1 MVFLKDMISEVKKKL
16 RDLRASI
23 QDEIEDTGG
32 IKIFLLAL
40 LLTILFIPFG
50 TLYYL
55 ILQPIYRTIRMIIDA
70 PRIGIKKA
78 HMKYFHSDDYRKEQ
92 WKNERE
98 EKEALDSQLLPDSRQ
113 KKFEDWKNW
122 PDAYV
127 VDKVAIYAAGGRTLI
142 YVDERVE
149 EFDIPEG
156 VENIYHR
163 CFACCDAMKRI
174 SLPSTV
180 KRIGKRAFFSCV
192 SLKEINIP
200 QSVSIIDEGI
210 FMNCS
215 SLEHI
220 DLPPQIREIPARTF
234 CHCRKLRYIKLPENL
249 RVIKT
254 EAFRRCYS
262 LESIETNN
270 KLEIIEKKAFEDC
283 RSLKEFIMPNTVRS
297 CTEGM
302 FNGCHSLQH
311 IHFSSQI
318 KDFGGSCCRDCWSIN
333 QFSMPVNED
342 MISYAKKNWEEYADK
357 IDISTSENPIPETM
371 FWTMGD
377 SLYFGIPRLTSVC
390 LVFCFTKDTEYS
402 VPSFVT
408 NVKRDAFTSCK
419 DLRTL
424 RLSPYIKASD
434 DPWESKSV
442 SYDFIYENWTQI
454 ENIIFDETL
463 KNTKYAFGLIA

>member
-1 MVFLKDMISEVKKKL
+1 MIGYVKKKWI
-16 RDLRASI
+16 DLKASI
-23 QDEIEDTGG
+23 IKEVEDMGG
-32 IKIFLLAL
+32 MKIFLIAL
-40 LLTILFIPFG
+40 ILTILYTPF
-50 TLYYL
+50 LLVIEL
-55 ILQPIYRTIRMIIDA
+55 IIKPVYRTIRMIIDA
-70 PRIGIKKA
+70 PRLGMKKA
-78 HMKYFHSDDYRKEQ
+78 HMKYFHSDDYQKEQ
-92 WKNERE
+92 WRKERK
-98 EKEALDSQLLPDSRQ
+98 EKEGLDNQLLPGNRQ
-113 KKFEDWKNW
+113 KKFDDWENW

-192 SLKEINIP
+192 SLKEIKIP
-200 QSVSIIDEGI
+200 QSVSIIDEGV

-220 DLPPQIREIPARTF
+220 DLPPQIIEIPAQTF
-234 CHCRKLRYIKLPENL
+234 CHCRKLRYIKLPEDL
-249 RVIKT
+249 RSIKT
-254 EAFRRCYS
+254 EAFRRCYA
-262 LESIETNN
+262 LERIDTNE

-283 RSLKEFIMPNTVRS
+283 RSLKKFIMPNTVRS
-297 CTEGM
+297 CSEGM

-333 QFSMPVNED
+333 QFSMPVYED
-342 MISYAKKNWEEYADK
+342 MISYAKKNWEEYGDK
-357 IDISTSENPIPETM
+357 IDISTSENPIPETR

-402 VPSFVT
+402 IPSFVT

-419 DLRTL
+419 NLRTL

-434 DPWESKSV
+434 DPWESKTI

-454 ENIIFDETL
+454 EDIIFDETL
-463 KNTKYAFGLIA
+463 KHSKYAFGLIA

>member
-1 MVFLKDMISEVKKKL
+1 MLGKIKKKWI
-16 RDLRASI
+16 DLKASI
-23 QDEIEDTGG
+23 IKEVEDMGG
-32 IKIFLLAL
+32 MKIFLIAL
-40 LLTILFIPFG
+40 ILTILYTPF
-50 TLYYL
+50 LLVNELL
-55 ILQPIYRTIRMIIDA
+55 IKPVYRTIRMIIDA
-70 PRIGIKKA
+70 PRLGMKKA
-78 HMKYFHSDDYRKEQ
+78 HMKYFHSDDYQKEQ
-92 WKNERE
+92 WRKERK
-98 EKEALDSQLLPDSRQ
+98 EKEGLDNQLLPGNRQ
-113 KKFEDWKNW
+113 KKFDDWENW

-127 VDKVAIYAAGGRTLI
+127 VDKIAIYAAGGRTLI
-142 YVDERVE
+142 YVDERVK

-163 CFACCDAMKRI
+163 CFACCNAMKRI

-200 QSVSIIDEGI
+200 QSVSIIDEGV

-220 DLPPQIREIPARTF
+220 DLPPQIIEIPAQTF
-234 CHCRKLRYIKLPENL
+234 CHCRKLRYIKLPEDL
-249 RVIKT
+249 RSIKT
-254 EAFRRCYS
+254 EAFRRCYA
-262 LESIETNN
+262 LERIDSNE

-283 RSLKEFIMPNTVRS
+283 RSLTEFIMPNTVRS
-297 CTEGM
+297 CSEGM

-333 QFSMPVNED
+333 QFSMPVYED
-342 MISYAKKNWEEYADK
+342 MISYAKKNWEKYGNK
-357 IDISTSENPIPETM
+357 IDISTSENPIPETR

-402 VPSFVT
+402 IPSFVT

-419 DLRTL
+419 NLRTL

-434 DPWESKSV
+434 DPWESKTV

-454 ENIIFDETL
+454 EDIIFDETL
-463 KNTKYAFGLIA
+463 KHSKYAFGLIA

>member
-1 MVFLKDMISEVKKKL
+1 MIGYVKKKMI
-16 RDLRASI
+16 DLKASI
-23 QDEIEDTGG
+23 IKEVEDMGG
-32 IKIFLLAL
+32 MKVFLIAL
-40 LLTILFIPFG
+40 ILTILFIPF
-50 TLYYL
+50 LFVNELL
-55 ILQPIYRTIRMIIDA
+55 IKPVYRTIRMIIDA
-70 PRIGIKKA
+70 PRLGMKKA
-78 HMKYFHSDDYRKEQ
+78 HMKYFYSDDYQKEQ
-92 WKNERE
+92 WKKDRE
-98 EKEALDSQLLPDSRQ
+98 EKEALDNQLLPGNRQ
-113 KKFEDWKNW
+113 KKFDDWKNW

-156 VENIYHR
+156 VENVYHR

-200 QSVSIIDEGI
+200 QSVSIIDEGV

-220 DLPPQIREIPARTF
+220 DLPPQIIEIPAQTF
-234 CHCRKLRYIKLPENL
+234 CHCRKLRYIKLPEDL
-249 RVIKT
+249 RSIKT

-262 LESIETNN
+262 LERIDTNE
-270 KLEIIEKKAFEDC
+270 KLEIIEKRAFEDC

-297 CTEGM
+297 CSEGM

-333 QFSMPVNED
+333 QFSMPVYED
-342 MISYAKKNWEEYADK
+342 LISYAKKNWEEYGDK
-357 IDISTSENPIPETM
+357 IDISTSENPIPETR

-402 VPSFVT
+402 IPSFVT

-419 DLRTL
+419 NLRTL

-434 DPWESKSV
+434 DPWESKTI

-454 ENIIFDETL
+454 EDIIFDETL
-463 KNTKYAFGLIA
+463 KHSKYAFGLIA

>member
-1 MVFLKDMISEVKKKL
+1 MLGKIKKKWI
-16 RDLRASI
+16 DLKASI
-23 QDEIEDTGG
+23 IKEVEDMGG
-32 IKIFLLAL
+32 MKISLIAL
-40 LLTILFIPFG
+40 ILTILFIPF
-50 TLYYL
+50 LLVNEL
-55 ILQPIYRTIRMIIDA
+55 IIKPVYRTIRVVIDA
-70 PRIGIKKA
+70 PRLGMKKA
-78 HMKYFHSDDYRKEQ
+78 HMKYFHSDDYQKEQ
-92 WKNERE
+92 WKKERE
-98 EKEALDSQLLPDSRQ
+98 EKEALDNQLLPGNRQ
-113 KKFEDWKNW
+113 KKFDDWKNW

-127 VDKVAIYAAGGRTLI
+127 VDKVAVYAAGGRTLI
-142 YVDERVE
+142 YVDERVV

-192 SLKEINIP
+192 SLKEIKIP
-200 QSVSIIDEGI
+200 QSVSIIDEGV

-215 SLEHI
+215 SLVHI
-220 DLPPQIREIPARTF
+220 DLPPQIIEIPAQTF
-234 CHCRKLRYIKLPENL
+234 CHCRKLRYIKLPEDL
-249 RVIKT
+249 RSIKT
-254 EAFRRCYS
+254 EAFRRCYA
-262 LESIETNN
+262 LERIDTNE

-297 CTEGM
+297 CSEGM

-333 QFSMPVNED
+333 QFSMPVYED
-342 MISYAKKNWEEYADK
+342 MISYAKKNWEEYGDK
-357 IDISTSENPIPETM
+357 IDISTSENPIPETR

-402 VPSFVT
+402 IPSFVT

-419 DLRTL
+419 NLRTL

-434 DPWESKSV
+434 DPWESKTV

-454 ENIIFDETL
+454 EDIIFDETL
-463 KNTKYAFGLIA
+463 KHSKYAFGLIA

>member
-1 MVFLKDMISEVKKKL
+1 MLGKIKKKWIDLKASIIKEVEDMGGMKVFLI
-16 RDLRASI
+16 
-23 QDEIEDTGG
+23 
-32 IKIFLLAL
+32 AL
-40 LLTILFIPFG
+40 ILTILFIPF
-50 TLYYL
+50 LFVNEL
-55 ILQPIYRTIRMIIDA
+55 IIKPVYRTIRMIIDA
-70 PRIGIKKA
+70 PRLGMKKA
-78 HMKYFHSDDYRKEQ
+78 HMKYFHSDDYQKEQ
-92 WKNERE
+92 WRKERK
-98 EKEALDSQLLPDSRQ
+98 EKEGLDNQLLPGNRQ
-113 KKFEDWKNW
+113 KKFDDWENW

-127 VDKVAIYAAGGRTLI
+127 VDKIAIYAAGGRTLI
-142 YVDERVE
+142 YVDERVK

-163 CFACCDAMKRI
+163 CFACCNAMKRI

-192 SLKEINIP
+192 SLKEIKIP
-200 QSVSIIDEGI
+200 QSVSIIDEGV

-215 SLEHI
+215 SLEQI
-220 DLPPQIREIPARTF
+220 DLPPQIIEIPAQTF
-234 CHCRKLRYIKLPENL
+234 CHCRKLRYIKLPEDL
-249 RVIKT
+249 RSIKT
-254 EAFRRCYS
+254 EAFRRCYA
-262 LESIETNN
+262 LERIDTNE

-297 CTEGM
+297 CSEGM

-333 QFSMPVNED
+333 QFSMPVYED
-342 MISYAKKNWEEYADK
+342 MISYAKKNWEEYGDK
-357 IDISTSENPIPETM
+357 IDISTSENPIPETR

-402 VPSFVT
+402 IPSFVT

-419 DLRTL
+419 NLRTL

-434 DPWESKSV
+434 DPWESKTI

-454 ENIIFDETL
+454 EDIIFDETL
-463 KNTKYAFGLIA
+463 KHSKYAFGLIA

>member
-1 MVFLKDMISEVKKKL
+1 MLGKIKKKWI
-16 RDLRASI
+16 DLKASI
-23 QDEIEDTGG
+23 IKEVEDMGG
-32 IKIFLLAL
+32 MKIFLIAL
-40 LLTILFIPFG
+40 ILTILYTPF
-50 TLYYL
+50 LLVNEL
-55 ILQPIYRTIRMIIDA
+55 IIKPVYRTIRMIIDA
-70 PRIGIKKA
+70 PRLGMKKA
-78 HMKYFHSDDYRKEQ
+78 HMKYFHSDDYQKEQ
-92 WKNERE
+92 WRKERK
-98 EKEALDSQLLPDSRQ
+98 EKEALDNQLLPGNRQ
-113 KKFEDWKNW
+113 KKFDDWENW

-127 VDKVAIYAAGGRTLI
+127 VDKIAIYAAGGRTLI
-142 YVDERVE
+142 YVDERVK

-200 QSVSIIDEGI
+200 QSVSIIDEGV

-220 DLPPQIREIPARTF
+220 DLPPQIIEIPAQTF
-234 CHCRKLRYIKLPENL
+234 CHCKKLRYIKLPEDL
-249 RVIKT
+249 RSIKT
-254 EAFRRCYS
+254 EAFRRCYA
-262 LESIETNN
+262 LERIDTNE

-297 CTEGM
+297 CSEGM

-333 QFSMPVNED
+333 QFSMPVYED
-342 MISYAKKNWEEYADK
+342 LISNAKKNWEEYGDK
-357 IDISTSENPIPETM
+357 IDISTSENPIPETR

-402 VPSFVT
+402 IPSFVT

-419 DLRTL
+419 NLRTL

-434 DPWESKSV
+434 DPWESKTV

-454 ENIIFDETL
+454 EDIIFDETL
-463 KNTKYAFGLIA
+463 KHSKYAFGLIA

>member
-1 MVFLKDMISEVKKKL
+1 MLGKIKKKWI
-16 RDLRASI
+16 DLKASI
-23 QDEIEDTGG
+23 IKEVEDMGG
-32 IKIFLLAL
+32 MKIFLIAL
-40 LLTILFIPFG
+40 ILTILYTPF
-50 TLYYL
+50 LLVNELL
-55 ILQPIYRTIRMIIDA
+55 IKPVYRTIRVVIDA
-70 PRIGIKKA
+70 PRLGMKKA
-78 HMKYFHSDDYRKEQ
+78 HMKYFHSDDYQKEQ
-92 WKNERE
+92 WKKERE
-98 EKEALDSQLLPDSRQ
+98 EKEALDNQLLPGNRQ
-113 KKFEDWKNW
+113 KKFDDWKNW

-127 VDKVAIYAAGGRTLI
+127 VDKVAVYAAGGRTLI

-200 QSVSIIDEGI
+200 QSVSIIDEGV

-220 DLPPQIREIPARTF
+220 DLPPQIIEIPAQTF
-234 CHCRKLRYIKLPENL
+234 CHCKKLRYIKLPEDL
-249 RVIKT
+249 RSIKT
-254 EAFRRCYS
+254 EAFRRCYA
-262 LESIETNN
+262 LERIDTNE
-270 KLEIIEKKAFEDC
+270 KLEIIEKNAFEDC
-283 RSLKEFIMPNTVRS
+283 RSLKEFIMPDTVRS
-297 CTEGM
+297 CSEGM

-333 QFSMPVNED
+333 QFSMPVYED
-342 MISYAKKNWEEYADK
+342 MISYAKKNWEEYGDK
-357 IDISTSENPIPETM
+357 IDISTSENPIPETR

-402 VPSFVT
+402 IPSFVT

-419 DLRTL
+419 NLRTL

-434 DPWESKSV
+434 DPWESKTI

-454 ENIIFDETL
+454 EDIIFDETL
-463 KNTKYAFGLIA
+463 KHSKYAFGLIA

>member
-1 MVFLKDMISEVKKKL
+1 MLGKIKKKWIDLKASIIKEVEDMGGMKVFLI
-16 RDLRASI
+16 
-23 QDEIEDTGG
+23 
-32 IKIFLLAL
+32 AL
-40 LLTILFIPFG
+40 ILTILFIPF
-50 TLYYL
+50 LFVNEL
-55 ILQPIYRTIRMIIDA
+55 IIKPVYRTIRMIIDA
-70 PRIGIKKA
+70 PRLGMKKA
-78 HMKYFHSDDYRKEQ
+78 HMKYFHSDDYQKEQ
-92 WKNERE
+92 WRKERK
-98 EKEALDSQLLPDSRQ
+98 EKEGLDNQLLPGNRQ
-113 KKFEDWKNW
+113 KKFDDWENW

-127 VDKVAIYAAGGRTLI
+127 VDKIAIYSAGGRTLI

-192 SLKEINIP
+192 SLKEIKIP
-200 QSVSIIDEGI
+200 QSVSIIDEGV

-220 DLPPQIREIPARTF
+220 DLPPQIIEIPAQTF
-234 CHCRKLRYIKLPENL
+234 CHCRKLRYIKLPEDL
-249 RVIKT
+249 RSIKT
-254 EAFRRCYS
+254 EAFRRCYA
-262 LESIETNN
+262 LERIDTNE

-297 CTEGM
+297 CSEGM

-333 QFSMPVNED
+333 QFSMPVYED
-342 MISYAKKNWEEYADK
+342 MISYAKKNWEEYGDK
-357 IDISTSENPIPETM
+357 IDISTSENPIPETR

-390 LVFCFTKDTEYS
+390 LVFCFTKDTDYS
-402 VPSFVT
+402 IPSFVT

-419 DLRTL
+419 NLRTL

-434 DPWESKSV
+434 DPWESKTI

-454 ENIIFDETL
+454 EDIIFDETL
-463 KNTKYAFGLIA
+463 KHSKYAFGLIA

>member
-1 MVFLKDMISEVKKKL
+1 MIGNIKKIVANLNESL
-16 RDLRASI
+16 R
-23 QDEIEDTGG
+23 DEIEDIGG
-32 IKIFLLAL
+32 IKIFILAL
-40 LLTILFIPFG
+40 LVTIIFIPFLF
-50 TLYYL
+50 LYEL
-55 ILQPIYRTIRMIIDA
+55 IIKPTYRTIRMMIDA
-70 PRIGIKKA
+70 PRLGMKKA
-78 HMKYFHSDDYRKEQ
+78 YMKYFHSDDYQKEQ
-92 WKNERE
+92 WEKERE
-98 EKEALDSQLLPDSRQ
+98 EKEALDSRLLPDSRQ
-113 KKFEDWKNW
+113 KKFKDWEDW

-127 VDKVAIYAAGGRTLI
+127 VDKIAVFGAGGRTLI
-142 YVDERVE
+142 YVDERVT
-149 EFDIPEG
+149 EFDVPEG

-163 CFACCDAMKRI
+163 CFACCDTLKRI

-220 DLPPQIREIPARTF
+220 ELPPQIREIPERAF
-234 CHCRKLRYIKLPENL
+234 CHCRKLQYIKLPEDL
-249 RVIKT
+249 RSIKT

-262 LESIETNN
+262 LERIDTND

-283 RSLKEFIMPNTVRS
+283 RCLKEFIMPNTVRS
-297 CTEGM
+297 CSEGM
-302 FNGCHSLQH
+302 FNGCHLLQH
-311 IHFSSQI
+311 IHFSSLI

-333 QFSMPVNED
+333 RFSMPVDEKL
-342 MISYAKKNWEEYADK
+342 ITYAKEHWEEYADK

-371 FWTMGD
+371 FWTMGE

-390 LVFCFTKDTEYS
+390 LMFCFTKDTEYT

-419 DLRTL
+419 NLRKL
-424 RLSPYIKASD
+424 RLSPYIMASD
-434 DPWESKSV
+434 DPWEHNIV

-454 ENIIFDETL
+454 EDIIFDETL

>member
-1 MVFLKDMISEVKKKL
+1 MIGYVKKKWI
-16 RDLRASI
+16 DLKASI
-23 QDEIEDTGG
+23 IKEVEDMGG
-32 IKIFLLAL
+32 MKIFLIAL
-40 LLTILFIPFG
+40 ILTILYTPF
-50 TLYYL
+50 LLVIEL
-55 ILQPIYRTIRMIIDA
+55 IIKPVYRTIRMIIDA
-70 PRIGIKKA
+70 PRLGMKKA
-78 HMKYFHSDDYRKEQ
+78 HMKYFHSDDYQKEQ
-92 WKNERE
+92 WKKERE

-149 EFDIPEG
+149 EFDVPEG

-192 SLKEINIP
+192 SLKEIKIP
-200 QSVSIIDEGI
+200 QSVSIIDEGV

-220 DLPPQIREIPARTF
+220 DLPPQIIEIPAQTF
-234 CHCRKLRYIKLPENL
+234 CHCRKLRYIKLPEDL
-249 RVIKT
+249 RSIKT
-254 EAFRRCYS
+254 EAFRRCYA
-262 LESIETNN
+262 LERIDTNE

-283 RSLKEFIMPNTVRS
+283 RSLKKFIMPNTVRS
-297 CTEGM
+297 CSEGM

-333 QFSMPVNED
+333 QFSMPVYED
-342 MISYAKKNWEEYADK
+342 MISYAKKNWEEYGDK
-357 IDISTSENPIPETM
+357 IDISTSENPIPETR

-402 VPSFVT
+402 IPSFVT

-419 DLRTL
+419 NLRTL

-434 DPWESKSV
+434 DPWESKTI

-454 ENIIFDETL
+454 EDIIFDETL
-463 KNTKYAFGLIA
+463 KHSKYAFGLIA

>member
-1 MVFLKDMISEVKKKL
+1 MLGKIKKKWI
-16 RDLRASI
+16 DLKASI
-23 QDEIEDTGG
+23 IKEVEDMGG
-32 IKIFLLAL
+32 MKIFLIAL
-40 LLTILFIPFG
+40 ILTILYTPF
-50 TLYYL
+50 LLVNELL
-55 ILQPIYRTIRMIIDA
+55 IKPVYRTIRMIIDA
-70 PRIGIKKA
+70 PRLGMKKA
-78 HMKYFHSDDYRKEQ
+78 HMKYFHSDDYQKEQ
-92 WKNERE
+92 WRKERK
-98 EKEALDSQLLPDSRQ
+98 EKEGLDNQLLPGNRQ
-113 KKFEDWKNW
+113 KKFDDWENW

-127 VDKVAIYAAGGRTLI
+127 VDKIAIYAAGGRTLI
-142 YVDERVE
+142 YVDERVK

-163 CFACCDAMKRI
+163 CFACCNAMKRI

-192 SLKEINIP
+192 SLKEIIIP
-200 QSVSIIDEGI
+200 QSVSIIDEGV

-220 DLPPQIREIPARTF
+220 DLPPQIIEIPAQTF
-234 CHCRKLRYIKLPENL
+234 CHCRKLRYIKLPEDL
-249 RVIKT
+249 RSIKT
-254 EAFRRCYS
+254 EAFRRCYA
-262 LESIETNN
+262 LERIDSNE

-283 RSLKEFIMPNTVRS
+283 RSLTEFIMPNTVRS
-297 CTEGM
+297 CSEGM

-333 QFSMPVNED
+333 QFSMPVYED
-342 MISYAKKNWEEYADK
+342 MISYAKKNWEKYGNK
-357 IDISTSENPIPETM
+357 IDISTSENPIPETR

-402 VPSFVT
+402 IPSFVT

-419 DLRTL
+419 NLRTL

-434 DPWESKSV
+434 DPWESKTI

-454 ENIIFDETL
+454 EDIIFDETL
-463 KNTKYAFGLIA
+463 KHSKYAFGLIA

>member
-1 MVFLKDMISEVKKKL
+1 MLGKIKKKWIDLKASIIKEVEDMGGMKVFLI
-16 RDLRASI
+16 
-23 QDEIEDTGG
+23 
-32 IKIFLLAL
+32 AL
-40 LLTILFIPFG
+40 ILTILYTPF
-50 TLYYL
+50 LLVNELL
-55 ILQPIYRTIRMIIDA
+55 IKPVYRTIRMIIDA
-70 PRIGIKKA
+70 PRLGMKKA
-78 HMKYFHSDDYRKEQ
+78 HMKYFHSDDYQKEQ
-92 WKNERE
+92 WRKERK
-98 EKEALDSQLLPDSRQ
+98 EKEGLDNQLLPGNRQ
-113 KKFEDWKNW
+113 KKFDDWENW

-127 VDKVAIYAAGGRTLI
+127 VDKIAIYAAGGRTLI
-142 YVDERVE
+142 YVDERVK

-163 CFACCDAMKRI
+163 CFACCNAMKRI

-192 SLKEINIP
+192 SLKEIKIP
-200 QSVSIIDEGI
+200 QSVSIIDEGV

-215 SLEHI
+215 SLEQI
-220 DLPPQIREIPARTF
+220 DLPPQIIEIPAQTF
-234 CHCRKLRYIKLPENL
+234 CHCRKLRYIKLPEDL
-249 RVIKT
+249 RSIKT
-254 EAFRRCYS
+254 EAFRRCYA
-262 LESIETNN
+262 LERIDSNE

-283 RSLKEFIMPNTVRS
+283 RSLTEFIMPNTVRS
-297 CTEGM
+297 CSEGM

-333 QFSMPVNED
+333 QFSMPVYED
-342 MISYAKKNWEEYADK
+342 MISYAKKNWEKYGNK
-357 IDISTSENPIPETM
+357 IDISTSENPIPETR

-402 VPSFVT
+402 IPSFVT

-419 DLRTL
+419 NLRTL

-434 DPWESKSV
+434 DPWESKTI

-454 ENIIFDETL
+454 EDIIFDETL
-463 KNTKYAFGLIA
+463 KHSKYAFGLIA

>member
-1 MVFLKDMISEVKKKL
+1 MLGKIKKKWIDLKASILKEVEDMGGMKVFLI
-16 RDLRASI
+16 
-23 QDEIEDTGG
+23 
-32 IKIFLLAL
+32 AL
-40 LLTILFIPFG
+40 ILTILFIPF
-50 TLYYL
+50 LFVNEL
-55 ILQPIYRTIRMIIDA
+55 IIKPVYRTIRMIIDA
-70 PRIGIKKA
+70 PRLGMKKA
-78 HMKYFHSDDYRKEQ
+78 HMKYFHSDDYQKEQ
-92 WKNERE
+92 WKKERE
-98 EKEALDSQLLPDSRQ
+98 EKEALDNQLLPGNRQ
-113 KKFEDWKNW
+113 KKFDDWENW

-127 VDKVAIYAAGGRTLI
+127 VDKIAIYAAGGRTLI
-142 YVDERVE
+142 YVDERVK

-200 QSVSIIDEGI
+200 QSVSIIDEGV

-220 DLPPQIREIPARTF
+220 DLPPQIIEIPAQTF
-234 CHCRKLRYIKLPENL
+234 CHCKKLRYIKLPENL
-249 RVIKT
+249 RSIKT
-254 EAFRRCYS
+254 EAFRRCYA
-262 LESIETNN
+262 LERIDTNE

-297 CTEGM
+297 CSEGM

-333 QFSMPVNED
+333 QFSMPVYED
-342 MISYAKKNWEEYADK
+342 LISYAKKNWEEYGDK
-357 IDISTSENPIPETM
+357 IDISTSENPIPETR

-402 VPSFVT
+402 IPSFVT

-419 DLRTL
+419 NLRTL

-434 DPWESKSV
+434 DPWESKTV

-454 ENIIFDETL
+454 EDIIFDETL
-463 KNTKYAFGLIA
+463 KHSKYAFGLIA

>member
-1 MVFLKDMISEVKKKL
+1 MLGKIKKKWI
-16 RDLRASI
+16 DLKASI
-23 QDEIEDTGG
+23 IKEVEDMGG
-32 IKIFLLAL
+32 MKIFLIAL
-40 LLTILFIPFG
+40 ILTILYTPF
-50 TLYYL
+50 LLVNEL
-55 ILQPIYRTIRMIIDA
+55 IIKPVYRTIRMIIDA
-70 PRIGIKKA
+70 PRLGMKKA
-78 HMKYFHSDDYRKEQ
+78 HMKYFHSDDYQKEQ
-92 WKNERE
+92 WRKERK
-98 EKEALDSQLLPDSRQ
+98 EKEGLDNQLLPGNRQ
-113 KKFEDWKNW
+113 KKFDDWENW

-127 VDKVAIYAAGGRTLI
+127 VDKIAIYAAGGRTLI
-142 YVDERVE
+142 YVDERVK

-200 QSVSIIDEGI
+200 QSVSIIDEGV

-220 DLPPQIREIPARTF
+220 DLPPQIIEIPAQTF
-234 CHCRKLRYIKLPENL
+234 CHCKKLRYIKLPENL
-249 RVIKT
+249 RSIKT
-254 EAFRRCYS
+254 EAFRRCYA
-262 LESIETNN
+262 LERIDTNE
-270 KLEIIEKKAFEDC
+270 KLEIIEKNAFEDC

-297 CTEGM
+297 CSEGM

-333 QFSMPVNED
+333 QFSMPVYED
-342 MISYAKKNWEEYADK
+342 LISYAKKNWEEYGDK
-357 IDISTSENPIPETM
+357 IDISTSENPIPETR

-402 VPSFVT
+402 IPSFVT

-419 DLRTL
+419 NLRTL
-424 RLSPYIKASD
+424 RLSPYVKASD
-434 DPWESKSV
+434 DPWESKTV

-454 ENIIFDETL
+454 EDIIFDETL
-463 KNTKYAFGLIA
+463 KHSKYAFGLIA

>member
-1 MVFLKDMISEVKKKL
+1 MLGKIKKKWI
-16 RDLRASI
+16 DLKASI
-23 QDEIEDTGG
+23 IKEVEDMGG
-32 IKIFLLAL
+32 MKIFLIAL
-40 LLTILFIPFG
+40 ILTILYTPF
-50 TLYYL
+50 LLVNEL
-55 ILQPIYRTIRMIIDA
+55 IIKPVYRTIRMSIDA
-70 PRIGIKKA
+70 PRLGMKKA
-78 HMKYFHSDDYRKEQ
+78 HMKYFHSDDYQKEQ
-92 WKNERE
+92 WRKERK
-98 EKEALDSQLLPDSRQ
+98 EKEGLDNQLLPGNRQ
-113 KKFEDWKNW
+113 KKFDDWENW

-127 VDKVAIYAAGGRTLI
+127 VDKIAIYAAGGRTLI
-142 YVDERVE
+142 YVDERVK

-200 QSVSIIDEGI
+200 QSVSIIDEGV

-220 DLPPQIREIPARTF
+220 DLPPQIIEIPAQTF
-234 CHCRKLRYIKLPENL
+234 CHCKKLRYIKLPDDL
-249 RVIKT
+249 RSIKT
-254 EAFRRCYS
+254 EAFRRCYA
-262 LESIETNN
+262 LERIDTNE

-297 CTEGM
+297 CSEGM

-333 QFSMPVNED
+333 QFSMPVYED
-342 MISYAKKNWEEYADK
+342 MISYAKKNWEEYGDK
-357 IDISTSENPIPETM
+357 IDISTSENPIPETR

-402 VPSFVT
+402 IPSFVT

-419 DLRTL
+419 NLRTL

-434 DPWESKSV
+434 DPWESKTI

-454 ENIIFDETL
+454 EDIIFDETL
-463 KNTKYAFGLIA
+463 KHSKYAFGLIA

>member
-1 MVFLKDMISEVKKKL
+1 MVGKLKADFLDFKEYIKDEKEDSG
-16 RDLRASI
+16 SI
-23 QDEIEDTGG
+23 W
-32 IKIFLLAL
+32 IFLIASV
-40 LLTILFIPFG
+40 LTLIVWPLG
-50 TLYYL
+50 VLYYL
-55 ILQPIYRTIRMIIDA
+55 LLKPIYKIIRMIIDT
-70 PRIGIKKA
+70 PTLGIKSAYK
-78 HMKYFHSDDYRKEQ
+78 KYFHSDQYEDEQ
-92 WKNERE
+92 YEKERE
-98 EKEALDSQLLPDSRQ
+98 EKKALDDLLLPDSIQ
-113 KKFEDWKNW
+113 KKFEDWKEW

-127 VDKVAIYAAGGRTLI
+127 VDKVAIYGAGGRTLV
-142 YVDERVE
+142 YVDERVS
-149 EFDIPEG
+149 EFDVPKG

-163 CFACCDAMKRI
+163 CFACCDKMQRI
-174 SLPSTV
+174 SIPSTV

-192 SLKEINIP
+192 SLKEIIVP
-200 QSVSIIDEGI
+200 ESVTLIDEGL

-220 DLPPQIREIPARTF
+220 ELPSQIIEIPVRAF
-234 CHCRKLRYIKLPENL
+234 CHCRKLRYIKLPEEL
-249 RVIKT
+249 RVIKK

-262 LESIETNN
+262 LERIDTNE
-270 KLEIIEKKAFEDC
+270 KLEIIEQKAFEDC
-283 RSLKEFIMPNTVRS
+283 CSLKEFIMPNTVRS

-333 QFSMPVNED
+333 QFSMPED
-342 MISYAKKNWEEYADK
+342 EYMKSYAKEKWEEYADK

-390 LVFCFTKDTEYS
+390 LVFCFTKDTKYS

-419 DLRTL
+419 NLRTL

-434 DPWESKSV
+434 DPWEINSI

>member
-1 MVFLKDMISEVKKKL
+1 
-16 RDLRASI
+16 
-23 QDEIEDTGG
+23 
-32 IKIFLLAL
+32 
-40 LLTILFIPFG
+40 
-50 TLYYL
+50 
-55 ILQPIYRTIRMIIDA
+55 
-70 PRIGIKKA
+70 
-78 HMKYFHSDDYRKEQ
+78 MKYFRSDDYQKEQ
-92 WKNERE
+92 WKKERE
-98 EKEALDSQLLPDSRQ
+98 EKEALDSQLLPESRQ
-113 KKFEDWKNW
+113 KKFDDWKNW

-127 VDKVAIYAAGGRTLI
+127 ADKVAVYASGGRTLI

-163 CFACCDAMKRI
+163 CFACCDALKRI

-180 KRIGKRAFFSCV
+180 RRIGKRAFFSCV

-200 QSVSIIDEGI
+200 QSVSIIDEEI

-220 DLPPQIREIPARTF
+220 ELPPQIREIPARTF
-234 CHCRKLRYIKLPENL
+234 CHCRKLQYIKLPEDL
-249 RVIKT
+249 RSIKT

-262 LESIETNN
+262 LERIDTNE

-297 CTEGM
+297 CSEGM
-302 FNGCHSLQH
+302 FNGCHSLEH
-311 IHFSSQI
+311 IHFSSLI

-333 QFSMPVNED
+333 SFTMPKDEH
-342 MISYAKKNWEEYADK
+342 MISYAKTSWEKYADK
-357 IDISTSENPIPETM
+357 VEISTSENPIPETM
-371 FWTMGD
+371 FWTMGE

-390 LVFCFTKDTEYS
+390 LMFCFTKDEEYT

-419 DLRTL
+419 NLRKL

-434 DPWESKSV
+434 DPWESKEV

-454 ENIIFDETL
+454 EDIIFDVML
-463 KNTKYAFGLIA
+463 KNKKYAFGIIA

>member
-1 MVFLKDMISEVKKKL
+1 MLGKIKKKWI
-16 RDLRASI
+16 DLKASI
-23 QDEIEDTGG
+23 IKEVEDMGG
-32 IKIFLLAL
+32 MKISLIAL
-40 LLTILFIPFG
+40 ILTILFIPF
-50 TLYYL
+50 LLVNEL
-55 ILQPIYRTIRMIIDA
+55 IIKPVYRTIRVVIDA
-70 PRIGIKKA
+70 PRLGMKKA
-78 HMKYFHSDDYRKEQ
+78 HMKYFHSDDYKKEQ
-92 WKNERE
+92 WKKEHE
-98 EKEALDSQLLPDSRQ
+98 EKEALDNQLLPGNRQ
-113 KKFEDWKNW
+113 KKFDDWKNW

-127 VDKVAIYAAGGRTLI
+127 VDKVAVYAAGGRTLI

-192 SLKEINIP
+192 SLKEIKIP
-200 QSVSIIDEGI
+200 QSVSIIDEGV

-220 DLPPQIREIPARTF
+220 DLPPQIIEIPAQTF
-234 CHCRKLRYIKLPENL
+234 CHCRKLRYIKLPEDL
-249 RVIKT
+249 RSIKT
-254 EAFRRCYS
+254 EAFRRCYA
-262 LESIETNN
+262 LERIDTNE

-297 CTEGM
+297 CSEGM

-333 QFSMPVNED
+333 QFSMPVYED
-342 MISYAKKNWEEYADK
+342 MISYAKKNWEEYGDK
-357 IDISTSENPIPETM
+357 IDISTSENPIPETR

-402 VPSFVT
+402 IPSFVT

-419 DLRTL
+419 NLRTL

-434 DPWESKSV
+434 DPWESKTV

-454 ENIIFDETL
+454 EDIIFDETL
-463 KNTKYAFGLIA
+463 KHSKYAFGLIA

>member
-1 MVFLKDMISEVKKKL
+1 MIGKIKNKLIKVNDYLKDEL
-16 RDLRASI
+16 
-23 QDEIEDTGG
+23 EDTGG
-32 IKIFLLAL
+32 IKTLMIVLII
-40 LLTILFIPFG
+40 TIVAFPFII
-50 TLYYL
+50 LYYF
-55 ILQPIYRTIRMIIDA
+55 IIKPFYRTILIILDT
-70 PRIGIKKA
+70 PKLGIKKA
-78 HMKYFHSDDYRKEQ
+78 YKKYFHSDQYEDEQ
-92 WKNERE
+92 YEKGCE
-98 EKEALDSQLLPDSRQ
+98 EKKALDDLLLPESRQ
-113 KKFEDWKNW
+113 KKFEDWKDW

-127 VDKVAIYAAGGRTLI
+127 VDKVAIYGAEGKTLV
-142 YVDERVE
+142 YVDERVT
-149 EFDIPEG
+149 EFDVPVG

-163 CFACCDAMKRI
+163 CFACCDKMKRI
-174 SLPSTV
+174 SIPSTV

-192 SLKEINIP
+192 SLKEIILP
-200 QSVSIIDEGI
+200 ESVTLIDEGL

-220 DLPPQIREIPARTF
+220 ELPPQITEIPVRTF
-234 CHCRKLRYIKLPENL
+234 CHCRKLRYIKLPEDL
-249 RVIKT
+249 RAIKV

-262 LESIETNN
+262 LERIETNE

-283 RSLKEFIMPNTVRS
+283 RSLKEFIMPNTVRY
-297 CTEGM
+297 CAEGM

-333 QFSMPVNED
+333 QFSMPED
-342 MISYAKKNWEEYADK
+342 EYMKSYAKEKWEEYADK

-434 DPWESKSV
+434 DPWEINSI